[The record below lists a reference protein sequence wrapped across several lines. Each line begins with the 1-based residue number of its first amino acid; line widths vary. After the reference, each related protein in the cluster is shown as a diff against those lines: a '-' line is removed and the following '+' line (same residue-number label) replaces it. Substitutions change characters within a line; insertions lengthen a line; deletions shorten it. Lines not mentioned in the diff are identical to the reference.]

1 MQMKDR
7 RLMVKN
13 GETKGGTNSSKEK
26 GKAGIERKEM
36 YLMIGSPEVRSL
48 HNHQHS
54 QKHPWDL
61 LLNLL

>member
-26 GKAGIERKEM
+26 GKAGIER
-36 YLMIGSPEVRSL
+36 MIGSPEVRSL